1 MIPHIHVHCRC
12 HNDRRRGR
20 EVKRAQEIV
29 ADPAAEFCKS
39 VRRRRSNQQQI
50 GALRDGNMF
59 DRTFKIRLATR
70 FGEQAS
76 DYFFPGERGKGK
88 RLDELACRARH
99 DDLDRET
106 FLLQTAHQFGRFVGR
121 HSAGDAESDAHRVLA
136 VPYLRRLTPSL
147 SSSTDLPGLNSYSI
161 KPLLT
166 SSHATRV
173 GFNVRGFS
181 NIGGAPAIIWRAR
194 RAASTTYANWLSG
207 AFVCTVIS
215 VFPSK

>member
-1 MIPHIHVHCRC
+1 MFDC
-12 HNDRRRGR
+12 
-20 EVKRAQEIV
+20 A
-29 ADPAAEFCKS
+29 F
-39 VRRRRSNQQQI
+39 QI
-50 GALRDGNMF
+50 GFAAG
-59 DRTFKIRLATR
+59 
-70 FGEQAS
+70 FGEQAG
-76 DYFFPGERGKGK
+76 DYFRSGERSKRKG
-88 RLDELACRARH
+88 RDELAGPAGH
-99 DDLDRET
+99 ADLNRET

-121 HSAGDAESDAHRVLA
+121 HSAGDAESDAHGILA
-136 VPYLRRLTPSL
+136 EPYLRRFTPSL

-161 KPLLT
+161 KPLFT

-173 GFNVRGFS
+173 GFNVRGLS